1 MKRGVLIA
9 ADRHC
14 EWLIPWFFER
24 LRAVSQLPLAIVDM
38 GLTRGAR
45 DYCKAR
51 GELIPLEVD
60 HLPHFDTQAAG
71 WYKKP
76 FAFLKTPFEKTLWLD
91 CDCEVVRP
99 VDSLFDFEEEMCL
112 APDTNNSHE
121 KELSLG
127 TIEPG
132 EVLYNSGV
140 IVFNRG
146 CPLVE
151 DWVRAVSD
159 QQTAFFSDQHVL
171 SRLIRDGDY
180 FVGRLEDDYNW
191 RMSQGFNIHA
201 AIIHWAGSWGKEYI
215 RKHGG
220 LAHELA
226 ALPAII

>member
-1 MKRGVLIA
+1 MSRGALIA
-9 ADRHC
+9 ADRYC

-24 LRAVSQLPLAIVDM
+24 LRAVCQLPLAIVDM
-38 GLTRGAR
+38 GMTRGAL
-45 DYCKAR
+45 DYCKDK
-51 GELIPLEVD
+51 GELITLEID
-60 HLPHFDTQAAG
+60 HLPHFDIQASG

-76 FAFLKTPFEKTLWLD
+76 FALLKTPFQKTLWLD

-99 VDSLFDFEEEMCL
+99 IDLLFDFEEEMRL
-112 APDTNNSHE
+112 APDTENSHK
-121 KELSLG
+121 KELGLG
-127 TIEPG
+127 TIKPE

-140 IVFNRG
+140 ILFNKG
-146 CPLVE
+146 SPLVE

-171 SRLIRDGDY
+171 SRLIQSGDY
-180 FVGRLEDDYNW
+180 SIGRLQDDYNW

-215 RKHGG
+215 RNSRG